1 MDTQKL
7 SKSNV
12 LYDEAADVL
21 YISFGKP
28 RPGIATEVN
37 EGDLV
42 RTDLKTREV
51 VGITIVGFEER
62 YMLSK
67 TDIVE
72 SAKILIPKLLKEF
85 KEQAA
90 L

>member
-1 MDTQKL
+1 MDAQKL

-28 RPGIATEVN
+28 RPGIATEIN
-37 EGDLV
+37 EGDLI
-42 RTDLKTREV
+42 RKDLKTQEI
-51 VGITIVGFEER
+51 VGITVVGFEER

-72 SAKILIPKLLKEF
+72 SAKTLIPKLLKEY
-85 KEQAA
+85 KEQTAP
-90 L
+90 